1 MEIQST
7 LILFILVVLCM
18 LTFILIILL
27 CRRIDTR
34 IAATTTTGTHRRT
47 RNTNTIESMIS
58 AERESEGNG
67 LHPAIVETFPI
78 ISYKSIKILENVKGR
93 HGCAVCLSEFEN
105 KDTLRML
112 PGCCH
117 VFHPN
122 CIGAWLDSHAT
133 CPICRSDLSDP
144 AVLANDHC
152 LIGGEK
158 EPVVTEMK
166 ELEDDER
173 MLRRASSMVVRW
185 AGRSGRW
192 DAIIKTLSGRWRKE
206 GDSKRIVP
214 VFLESVN
221 GSRDVE
227 MGATSSQEN

>member
-34 IAATTTTGTHRRT
+34 IAASTTTYRRT
-47 RNTNTIESMIS
+47 TNSNTIGSMIS
-58 AERESEGNG
+58 AERENEEQG
-67 LHPAIVETFPI
+67 LHPTIVETFPI
-78 ISYKSIKILENVKGR
+78 IPYISIISLKNVKGR

-144 AVLANDHC
+144 DVLANDHC

-166 ELEDDER
+166 ELEEDGR
-173 MLRRASSMVVRW
+173 TLRRVSSMAVRC
-185 AGRSGRW
+185 AGSGRW
-192 DAIIKTLSGRWRKE
+192 DALIKTLSGRWRKE
-206 GDSKRIVP
+206 GDSKRVVP
-214 VFLESVN
+214 VFVQSVD
-221 GSRDVE
+221 GLRDVE
-227 MGATSSQEN
+227 MGATSSQEQ